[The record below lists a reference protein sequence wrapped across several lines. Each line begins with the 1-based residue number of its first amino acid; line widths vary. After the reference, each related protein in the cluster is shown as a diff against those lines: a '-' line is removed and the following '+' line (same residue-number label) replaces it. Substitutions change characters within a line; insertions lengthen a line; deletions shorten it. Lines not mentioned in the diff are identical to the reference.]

1 MATFHIFHGSSLSS
15 TFVRSFFLH
24 IVRGLDMRHLERV
37 SQARAGD
44 KGLPDPGAV
53 PGEPA
58 PAGAGGEDCSMDDWV
73 VVSPQQQQQQQS
85 SLQEAGALSGKD
97 FDDGTALEDRA
108 EEPNRGQ
115 ETEEAGGGAVY
126 DLWGVVNHYGGL
138 NGGHYTA
145 FALNKDNSRWYDF
158 SDDRVSLVESETE
171 LVTAAA
177 YVLFYQRRGAGAE
190 ESGDSD
196 GATTSPKSSEDEP
209 SVAGDSDRFD
219 GMGV

>member
-1 MATFHIFHGSSLSS
+1 
-15 TFVRSFFLH
+15 
-24 IVRGLDMRHLERV
+24 MRLLEHV
-37 SQARAGD
+37 SQSRADG
-44 KGLPDPGAV
+44 KGLPDPGAA

-58 PAGAGGEDCSMDDWV
+58 PAGGEDCSMDDWV
-73 VVSPQQQQQQQS
+73 VVSPQQQQQQS
-85 SLQEAGALSGKD
+85 SLQEADALTGKE

-108 EEPNRGQ
+108 ERSAGPNCGG

-145 FALNKDNSRWYDF
+145 FALNKDDSRWYDF
-158 SDDRVSLVESETE
+158 SDDRVSPVESETD